1 MDKIL
6 YYSCL
11 GYAPPVLKKLSEH
24 FYIIK
29 LQDPRFDTRL
39 TQSDKKKIKAVFCPL
54 GWRFDEYWAKGFSG
68 LRYLL
73 SNTTTTPH
81 IKYKEENII
90 ALSGAQLLGDI
101 TSTAEHTL
109 GLIMALHRRIPGAS
123 KAVQRG
129 HWNRFDWGA
138 PKMLSKMTLGILGMG
153 RVGHHLEKICKPIFK
168 DIGWWEPKDYK
179 LLHDMD
185 GAKDI
190 IAICASVRPE
200 DKQPIFGTRELSL
213 MKPDALLINT
223 ARSELLDHDALLS
236 ALKGG
241 TIRGAALDCLP
252 NETRP
257 LFLMG
262 YSDGSPMDS
271 SIEKRLVNYAK
282 LNNNLIITPHIA
294 GSTQDAWEATQ
305 GYVVDELI
313 RRMK

>member
-11 GYAPPVLKKLSEH
+11 GYTPSVQKKLEEH
-24 FYIIK
+24 FYVIK
-29 LQDPRFDTRL
+29 LKDPRFDTRL
-39 TQSDKKKIKAVFCPL
+39 TQSDKKKIRAVFCPL
-54 GWRFDEYWAKGFSG
+54 GWRFDEYWAKGFHG
-68 LRYLL
+68 LRYLV
-73 SNTTTTPH
+73 SNTTTTTH

-90 ALSGAQLLGDI
+90 SLRGAQLLGDI
-101 TSTAEHTL
+101 TSTAEHTI
-109 GLIMALHRRIPGAS
+109 GLIMALHRSIPGAS
-123 KAVQRG
+123 KAVHRG
-129 HWNRFDWGA
+129 IWNRFDWGA

-168 DIGWWEPKDYK
+168 NVGWWEPDSGER
-179 LLHDMD
+179 DV
-185 GAKDI
+185 

-200 DKQPIFGTRELSL
+200 DRQPIFGTRELRL

-223 ARSELLDHDALLS
+223 ARPELLDHDALLS

-257 LFLMG
+257 LFLQS